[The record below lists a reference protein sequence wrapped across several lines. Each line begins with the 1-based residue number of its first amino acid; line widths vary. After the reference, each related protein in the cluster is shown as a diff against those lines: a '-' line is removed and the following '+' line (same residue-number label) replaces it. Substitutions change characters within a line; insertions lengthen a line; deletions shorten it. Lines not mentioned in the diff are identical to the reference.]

1 MKVRIGFLVTALL
14 FSLAVQAEERELGE
28 IFVDKAAS
36 EQKLEFIGGGD
47 RPVSNTMVDKSSV
60 YQDRNQVN
68 PTEFGAGLKFNATE
82 DFSISVEAGG
92 EVIDQQALEVD
103 SGSVVF
109 ELSY

>member
-1 MKVRIGFLVTALL
+1 MRIGIVVAALL

-60 YQDRNQVN
+60 YQDRNQVDS
-68 PTEFGAGLKFNATE
+68 TEFGAGLKFNATE

>member
-1 MKVRIGFLVTALL
+1 MRIGLVVTALL
-14 FSLAVQAEERELGE
+14 FSLVTQAEERELGE
-28 IFVDKAAS
+28 VFVDKAAS
-36 EQKLEFIGGGD
+36 EQKLEFIGGGN
-47 RPVSNTMVDKSSV
+47 RPVGNTMVDKDSV
-60 YQDRNQVN
+60 YQDKNQID

-92 EVIDQQALEVD
+92 EVIDDQAIEVD